1 MEDTKPNLLQPDMQ
15 MLIAGIIPNARH
27 FDSRFDLLQVQ
38 IDGLKHGQMD
48 MKENL
53 KTGQIEMKER
63 LEAGQIEMKERI
75 TGLEKSVD
83 RRFEQVDKRFE
94 QVDKRFEQVD
104 KRFEQVDKRLGQIVD
119 SLDRLGDKLDRRDEN
134 QRHFTIK
141 MFSIAITLFM
151 IGISGA
157 FLKAFGII

>member
-104 KRFEQVDKRLGQIVD
+104 KRLGQIVD